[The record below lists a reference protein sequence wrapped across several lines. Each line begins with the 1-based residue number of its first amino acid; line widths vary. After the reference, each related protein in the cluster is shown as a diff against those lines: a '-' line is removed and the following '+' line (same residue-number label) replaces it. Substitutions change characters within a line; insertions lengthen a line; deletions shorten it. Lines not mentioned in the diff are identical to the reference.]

1 MAWWQ
6 IFIIIGLAFLI
17 LEMLVP
23 SMFFLNLAFAGFI
36 TAVIAVWFTN
46 WVWLTVIFSFL
57 ALLSILLIRPLMLR
71 SRKTKEQTTGME
83 SKYIGKIVKVI
94 EPINRFSG
102 AITVYDE
109 RWEARAEVDK
119 PIAKGANVKI
129 IKYDSLILTVEAVKE

>member
-1 MAWWQ
+1 MDWWQ

-36 TAVIAVWFTN
+36 TAVVAVWFTD
-46 WVWLTVIFSFL
+46 WVWLTVIFCGL

-71 SRKTKEQTTGME
+71 SRKTQEQITGME

-94 EPINRFSG
+94 EPIDRYAG

-109 RWEARAEVDK
+109 RWEARADVDK
-119 PIAKGANVKI
+119 PIAKGRQVKI
-129 IKYDSLILTVEAVKE
+129 VKYDSLILTVEEI